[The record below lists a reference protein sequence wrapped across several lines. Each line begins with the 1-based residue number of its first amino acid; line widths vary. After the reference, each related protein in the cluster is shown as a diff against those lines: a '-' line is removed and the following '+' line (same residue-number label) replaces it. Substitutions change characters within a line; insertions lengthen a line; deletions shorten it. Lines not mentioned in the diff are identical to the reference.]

1 MPQPAQAL
9 CHSILSRSRPD
20 HFGPTLLSDFT
31 LDPAQPVPPQTLIGP
46 LWSLYGLDLA
56 AGVAVFVET
65 PPDLDLSTAAFV
77 QLDQFKHALRVIT
90 VALPD
95 LPAVAALM
103 PEPDQRI
110 FLFSM
115 GRCGSTLASKMLA
128 QVPGVYS
135 LSEPGPYLALAL
147 ARHSLPRAD
156 QQTLLASLT
165 RLLFRPR
172 SPQDRILAL
181 KFHSQVLFH
190 ADLIWA
196 AFPDARVVFQ
206 YRDGVTWAK
215 SFSRFMQK
223 MNVPLLLQG
232 DATTFSWMMM
242 TAAAPLSE
250 LQALH
255 DTNQPLHHED
265 LLAPTWARHMQEFQR
280 LRSLGMPIFPLRYDA
295 LNADPAGS
303 LTALLSHCGLPPLN
317 PDRLAQVL
325 AQDSQQ
331 GTVLARSAAPSGFS
345 AENATRFRAL
355 LSRVAPGLDPDTVL
369 PV

>member
-9 CHSILSRSRPD
+9 GHTILARSRPGD
-20 HFGPTLLSDFT
+20 FGPTLLSDFT
-31 LDPAQPVPPQTLIGP
+31 LDSGQPVPPQTVLGP
-46 LWSLYGLDLA
+46 LCSLYGLDLA

-65 PPDLDLSTAAFV
+65 PPELDLTAAAFV

-115 GRCGSTLASKMLA
+115 GRCGSTLASRMLA

-135 LSEPGPYLALAL
+135 LSEPGPFLTLAL
-147 ARHSLPRAD
+147 ARHTLPRQD
-156 QQTLLASLT
+156 QQNLLSALT

-172 SPQDRILAL
+172 SAQDRVLAL
-181 KFHSQVLFH
+181 KFHSQVLFQ

-196 AFPDARVVFQ
+196 AFPDARFVFQ

-215 SFSRFMQK
+215 SFSRFMQM

-232 DATTFSWMMM
+232 DATTFTWMMM
-242 TAAAPLSE
+242 TAAAPFSE
-250 LQALH
+250 FQALH
-255 DTNQPLHHED
+255 DTSQPLHHED
-265 LLAPTWARHMQEFQR
+265 LLAPGWARHMQEYQR
-280 LRSLGMPIFPLRYDA
+280 LRGLQMPIFPLHYNA
-295 LNADPAGS
+295 LNTDPDGS
-303 LTALLSHCGLPPLN
+303 LTTLLSHCGLAPLN

-325 AQDSQQ
+325 AQDSQE
-331 GTVLARSAAPSGFS
+331 GTVLARSASPPGFT
-345 AENATRFRAL
+345 ADAANRFRAV

-369 PV
+369 PA